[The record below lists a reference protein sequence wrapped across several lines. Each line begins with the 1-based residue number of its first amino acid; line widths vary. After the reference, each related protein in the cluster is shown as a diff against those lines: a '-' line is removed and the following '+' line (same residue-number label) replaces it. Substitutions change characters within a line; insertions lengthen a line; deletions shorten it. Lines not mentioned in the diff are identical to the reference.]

1 MASTEPAHLGSVV
14 GRHLAHASS
23 AGFNERTD
31 GRMYP
36 VERTLRG
43 FEAVHGGGVHGSGV
57 WTNERALNDW
67 HLQNSIKYAGPFH
80 PEYSST
86 PVPMSKV
93 HAGMHDA
100 ALDFKTAVRG
110 IVPGYAGHVPRARD
124 MYGEPSSGGITP
136 ERGWKRNE
144 RTGQML
150 ETTNRGPMG
159 ARAYDANAQGAS
171 SRPHAFTRRHNCV
184 SDEVKPGYAGHVPQA
199 RDTHGTSFY
208 RDSFTHRTGATRH
221 KEVRARC
228 ASPYAR
234 AVRWT
239 SRARQ
244 PSDPLRRA
252 VGPMMPP
259 CRLAVRHSLP
269 TCAQVEDGA
278 TSARSTSSMRFGS
291 RSYCAQ
297 TPAHPPGLRDRERI
311 TGRPVSA
318 RRSHPTGRYFTL
330 DQSPRRVVEVSL

>member
-1 MASTEPAHLGSVV
+1 
-14 GRHLAHASS
+14 
-23 AGFNERTD
+23 
-31 GRMYP
+31 
-36 VERTLRG
+36 
-43 FEAVHGGGVHGSGV
+43 
-57 WTNERALNDW
+57 
-67 HLQNSIKYAGPFH
+67 
-80 PEYSST
+80 
-86 PVPMSKV
+86 
-93 HAGMHDA
+93 
-100 ALDFKTAVRG
+100 
-110 IVPGYAGHVPRARD
+110 

-221 KEVRARC
+221 KEV
-228 ASPYAR
+228 
-234 AVRWT
+234 
-239 SRARQ
+239 
-244 PSDPLRRA
+244 
-252 VGPMMPP
+252 
-259 CRLAVRHSLP
+259 
-269 TCAQVEDGA
+269 EDGA